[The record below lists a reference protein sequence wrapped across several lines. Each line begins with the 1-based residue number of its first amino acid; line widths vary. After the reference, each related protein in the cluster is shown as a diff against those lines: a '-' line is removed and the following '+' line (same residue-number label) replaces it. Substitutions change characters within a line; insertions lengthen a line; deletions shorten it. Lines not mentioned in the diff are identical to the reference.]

1 MHCMLLLNSLTV
13 GSHHVVRHSVPIHGA
28 LFFGLLTTTCGTRTI
43 FVLWTFDCPGYF
55 AFMAVYMELTCC
67 LWAVWKLIGRKGHAG
82 WQLPLT
88 NYKYIAN
95 EPLFYWYQHNPLPLT
110 LYVSRIISR
119 IFWKTNINSHYDF
132 TYVVH
137 ALNSFRNPSPWK
149 SLYFTYIWNLL

>member
-1 MHCMLLLNSLTV
+1 MGTCSLDYYLWDPYYFCVMDIRLSGLFCIYGSLYGIDLLFM
-13 GSHHVVRHSVPIHGA
+13 GSMKVN
-28 LFFGLLTTTCGTRTI
+28 
-43 FVLWTFDCPGYF
+43 
-55 AFMAVYMELTCC
+55 
-67 LWAVWKLIGRKGHAG
+67 RKKSHAG

-110 LYVSRIISR
+110 LYVPRIISR
-119 IFWKTNINSHYDF
+119 IFWKTNIYSHYDF